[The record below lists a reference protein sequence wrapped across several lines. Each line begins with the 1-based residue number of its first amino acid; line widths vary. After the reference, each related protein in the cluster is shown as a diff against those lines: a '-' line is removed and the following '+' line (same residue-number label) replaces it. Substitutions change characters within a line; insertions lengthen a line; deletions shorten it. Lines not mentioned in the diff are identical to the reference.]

1 MTQTQKK
8 TNRLI
13 EGPLVLVF
21 AFLFVSL
28 IFGFFILRAYYLGYV
43 GGLTSLE
50 LKDGS
55 QRKIPLDH
63 ELFFKNR
70 PVPITDFLNSDKTLL
85 IFWATW
91 CEPCIEEIKS
101 MPAKIKAI
109 EAKGYRLVFINLDNP
124 KNQKTVESFISNNGF
139 ETAFDPNG
147 ELLSLLEI
155 STLPTSLV
163 VDKSGKI
170 TKILLGILEEKEL

>member
-8 TNRLI
+8 TKPLI

-21 AFLFVSL
+21 AFLLVSL

-55 QRKIPLDH
+55 QKKIPLDH

-70 PVPITDFLNSDKTLL
+70 PAPITDFLNSDKTLL

-170 TKILLGILEEKEL
+170 TKVLLGILDEKEL

>member
-8 TNRLI
+8 TKPLI

-55 QRKIPLDH
+55 QKKIPLDH

-70 PVPITDFLNSDKTLL
+70 PVPIKDFLNSDKTLL

-101 MPAKIKAI
+101 MPVKVKAI
-109 EAKGYRLVFINLDNP
+109 EAKGYRLVFINLDHP

-139 ETAFDPNG
+139 QTAFDPNG
-147 ELLSLLEI
+147 ELLSLLEV

-170 TKILLGILEEKEL
+170 TKILLGILDEKEL

>member
-1 MTQTQKK
+1 MTQNQKK
-8 TNRLI
+8 PNRFF

-21 AFLFVSL
+21 AFLLVSL
-28 IFGFFILRAYYLGYV
+28 IFGFFILRAHYMGYV

-55 QRKIPLDH
+55 QKKIPLDQ
-63 ELFFKNR
+63 ELFFRNQ
-70 PVPITDFLNSDKTLL
+70 PVPLRDLLNNDKTLL

-101 MPAKIKAI
+101 IPSKVKSI

-124 KNQKTVESFISNNGF
+124 KNQKIVESFISSNGF

-147 ELLSLLEI
+147 VLLSLLEI

-170 TKILLGILEEKEL
+170 TKILLGVLDEKEL